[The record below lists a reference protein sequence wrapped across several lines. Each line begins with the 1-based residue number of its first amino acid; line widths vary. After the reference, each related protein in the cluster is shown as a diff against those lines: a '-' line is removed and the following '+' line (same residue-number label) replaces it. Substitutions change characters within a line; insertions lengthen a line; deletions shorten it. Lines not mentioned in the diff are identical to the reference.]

1 MQPPDTLNVLDQ
13 HGGFTCETT
22 GPKSGTNTLWR
33 PGHVL
38 KASTLGTLQSF
49 NERSFWQVN
58 DDVTR
63 AVYKVRGYRYPVICW
78 FDNKTGTRI
87 A

>member
-1 MQPPDTLNVLDQ
+1 MKPPDVVDVRDK

-22 GPKSGTNTLWR
+22 GKRSGTNTLWR
-33 PGHVL
+33 PGRIIRSFV
-38 KASTLGTLQSF
+38 GTLISYDEKSF
-49 NERSFWQVN
+49 YQQN

-63 AVYKVRGYRYPVICW
+63 AVYKVSGYRYPVICW
-78 FDNKTGTRI
+78 FDNKTGERI